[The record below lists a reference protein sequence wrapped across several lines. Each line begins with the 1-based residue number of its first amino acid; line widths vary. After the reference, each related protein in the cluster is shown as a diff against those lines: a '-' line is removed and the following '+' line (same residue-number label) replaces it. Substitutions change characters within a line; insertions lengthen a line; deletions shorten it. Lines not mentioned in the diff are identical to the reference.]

1 MSAPDESSTTTRHYR
16 WDLDKTYLRTDFDT
30 TRDLVRTF
38 LQSAEDKRNVP
49 GARRL
54 LQELLAPSSDDEPRM
69 VSFVSGSPRQ
79 MRRVLTEKLRLDGIE
94 PHQFILKPNLSNLL
108 TLNFAAIRSQVGYKL
123 EALLTSRVLGA
134 RVDELLFGDDA
145 EQDALTYS
153 LYADVIAGIVR
164 GASLQWVLRE
174 AETDRRTLRRVMALV
189 EHLEPSSS
197 TRVER
202 IFIHLARRSPTTRF
216 DAFGARVVPTYNYFQ
231 TALVLYADRHLSSA
245 STLRV
250 IQAMGAEG
258 YTASRLANSVQDL
271 MRRGFLGRT
280 DVDRLIA
287 ALGERDLVLGRPGR
301 ELARRMSDV
310 LATMESLDRPPAPRV
325 ERIDYLAACSDLGR
339 YVRERR
345 ATGGI
350 GLLRRRS

>member
-1 MSAPDESSTTTRHYR
+1 MSNEPERTTTRHYR

-38 LQSAEDKRNVP
+38 LQAAGDKRNVP
-49 GARRL
+49 GARTL

-79 MRRVLTEKLRLDGIE
+79 MRTVLTEKLRLDGIE

-123 EALLTSRVLGA
+123 EALLSSRVLGA

-164 GASLQWVLRE
+164 GATLRWVLQE

-189 EHLEPSSS
+189 EHLEPSAD
-197 TRVER
+197 TQVER

-216 DAFGARVVPTYNYFQ
+216 DVFGARVVPTYNYFQ
-231 TALVLYADRHLSSA
+231 AALVLYVDRHLSAA
-245 STLRV
+245 SLLRV
-250 IQAMGAEG
+250 MESMQGDG
-258 YTASRLANSVQDL
+258 YTAVRLANSVQDL
-271 MRRGFLGRT
+271 VRRGFVERAG
-280 DVDRLIA
+280 VDRLVT
-287 ALGERDLVLGRPGR
+287 ALGQRDRVLGRPGQ
-301 ELARRMSDV
+301 EFARRVEEVIAS
-310 LATMESLDRPPAPRV
+310 MESYHPTPAPWV
-325 ERIDYLAACSDLGR
+325 ERIDYLTACSDLGR

-350 GLLRRRS
+350 GFLRRRS